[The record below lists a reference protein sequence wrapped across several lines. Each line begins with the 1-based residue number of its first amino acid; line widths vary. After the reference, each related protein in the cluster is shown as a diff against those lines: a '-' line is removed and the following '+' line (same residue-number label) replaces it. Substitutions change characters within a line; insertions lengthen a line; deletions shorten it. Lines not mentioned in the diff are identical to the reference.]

1 MPNDDATRSNRLL
14 KALPQE
20 DYERI
25 HAHLRPHAVKQ
36 KQDMG
41 EAGER
46 IAEVH
51 FPVDAVVSIL
61 TRMDKG
67 PSVEIATIGNEG
79 VVGLTVAWGGD
90 AMNPRE
96 VATVQAPGEVVS
108 MDAGA
113 FRAELRE
120 QGALASLVER
130 YTLAF
135 FSQVSQQVACN
146 GLHSV
151 EQRCARWLLLTH
163 DRVGTDEFPM
173 THEFLAQMLGVRRAS
188 VTVTAGSLQRAG
200 FVEFSRGRV
209 AVVDRAGLEGA
220 ACECYGVTREV
231 YDRLLP

>member
-1 MPNDDATRSNRLL
+1 VPNNTFRPVNRLL
-14 KALPQE
+14 EALPEQDIARLDGQLRRRSVEKRAGLQE
-20 DYERI
+20 PGQPIR
-25 HAHLRPHAVKQ
+25 
-36 KQDMG
+36 
-41 EAGER
+41 
-46 IAEVH
+46 EVH
-51 FPVDAVVSIL
+51 FPIDAVVSIL
-61 TRMDKG
+61 TRMEEG

-79 VVGLTVAWGGD
+79 FVGVIVAWGGGE
-90 AMNPRE
+90 MNPRE
-96 VATVQAPGEVVS
+96 VATVQVPGEIWS

-113 FRAELRE
+113 FRAELERRE
-120 QGALASLVER
+120 ALATMAAR
-130 YTLAF
+130 YTQAF

-163 DRVGTDEFPM
+163 DRVGVDEFPM
-173 THEFLAQMLGVRRAS
+173 THEFLAQMLGVRRAT
-188 VTVTAGSLQRAG
+188 VTVTAGILQKAG

>member
-1 MPNDDATRSNRLL
+1 MPNDDGTRSNRLL
-14 KALPQE
+14 KALPEE
-20 DYERI
+20 DYQRL

-41 EAGER
+41 EAGQR

-61 TRMDKG
+61 TRMDEG

-79 VVGLTVAWGGD
+79 VVGLTVAWGSE

-96 VATVQAPGEVVS
+96 LATVQAPGEVVS
-108 MDAGA
+108 MDAGT
-113 FRAELRE
+113 FRAELHR
-120 QGALASLVER
+120 QGALASLIER

-188 VTVTAGSLQRAG
+188 VTVTAGTLQRAG

-209 AVVDRAGLEGA
+209 AVVDRPGLESA
-220 ACECYGVTREV
+220 ACECYAVTREV